1 MELNHF
7 AVPHYR
13 INRSSAKI
21 SELPEVAAI
30 DPTASFIIAH
40 NGRNY
45 KVSGTTLLTVIS
57 NAIIALGGGSETLD
71 PLTLPISTATQQA
84 LNGKA
89 NLVHTHEMSQ
99 VNGLVSYI
107 TDAIDLAISGLSF
120 AAVNHTHTIQNITG
134 LQTVLD
140 GKALADDIP
149 PILES
154 IANLATDK
162 ADVTTVTQIQASITN
177 LVTLIN
183 NKASQTDLTSLTNVV
198 NDLIATVSS
207 LSTSEHVHAIADIT
221 GLTTE
226 LAEYASSI
234 TALNTRLTTVEGN
247 YVVSGAAQW

>member
-30 DPTASFIIAH
+30 DPTASFVIAH

-45 KVSGTTLLTVIS
+45 KVSGTTLMTVIS
-57 NAIIALGGGSETLD
+57 NAIIALSSGSETLN
-71 PLTLPISTATQQA
+71 PLALPISTATQQA
-84 LNGKA
+84 LNDKA
-89 NLVHTHEMSQ
+89 NLVHTHEISH
-99 VNGLVSYI
+99 VNGLASYV
-107 TDAIDLAISGLSF
+107 TDAINLAISGLSF
-120 AAVNHTHTIQNITG
+120 AAVSHTHAIGDVTD

-140 GKALADDIP
+140 SKALADDIP

-183 NKASQTDLTSLTNVV
+183 NKASQTDLTSLTDVV
-198 NDLIATVSS
+198 NDLIATVSG

-221 GLTTE
+221 GLVDE
-226 LAEYASSI
+226 LAGLASAI
-234 TALNTRLTTVEGN
+234 TALDTRLTAVEEN
-247 YVVSGAAQW
+247 YVVSGVAQW

>member
-7 AVPHYR
+7 SVPHYR

-30 DPTASFIIAH
+30 DPAALFIIAH

-45 KVSGTTLLTVIS
+45 KVSGTTLMTVIS
-57 NAIIALGGGSETLD
+57 NAIIALGSGSETLD
-71 PLTLPISTATQQA
+71 PLTLPIGTATQQA

-89 NLVHTHEMSQ
+89 NLVHMHEISH

-107 TDAIDLAISGLSF
+107 TDAINLAISGLSF
-120 AAVNHTHTIQNITG
+120 AAVSHTHPIQSITG

-140 GKALADDIP
+140 SKAIATDIP
-149 PILES
+149 PILQS
-154 IANLATDK
+154 ITNLTTSK
-162 ADVTTVTQIQASITN
+162 ADAITVAQIQTSISN

-198 NDLIATVSS
+198 NDLITTVSG
-207 LSTSEHVHAIADIT
+207 LSTSEHVHDIADIT
-221 GLTTE
+221 GLTAE
-226 LAEYASSI
+226 LAVYASSI
-234 TALNTRLTTVEGN
+234 SALSTRLTAVEDK
-247 YVVSGAAQW
+247 YVMSGAVQW